1 MAEPSSHKTGTEV
14 ISGTQRWFWKL
25 QLVSWLG
32 ILIVTFL
39 SMSFW
44 QSSVAWPEIEPAN
57 TLVQC
62 AVAFLLSLLLKPIFD
77 IAWDTPVG
85 VRTFIY
91 LVAVAVIA
99 GIWTLVRMELFIRL
113 TGKHSLWS
121 EFGGWYYAS
130 LFVFLFWS
138 ALYCGVKY
146 YLLLEQE
153 HDKMLRVAAVHE
165 REQIRRLHAESVAK
179 EAQLKMLR
187 YQLNPHF
194 LFNTLNSINALI
206 RFEQRKEA
214 GDMVMRLSQFLR
226 HSLKE
231 DPDHKVSLE
240 QEIAVV
246 LLYLDIEKTRFADRL
261 QVQLDIE
268 KSAVSAKVP
277 SMLLQPLA
285 ENSIKYAIAP
295 SESGGTIE
303 ISARRKN
310 GRLLLRLTDSG
321 SRCGGSGISGEVP
334 SSTGVGLSNIRDRL
348 KTLYGDGY
356 GLQQDWAPGGGMRVT
371 IRIPFE
377 TDSANNKTGKIPA

>member
-1 MAEPSSHKTGTEV
+1 MAETIQQQSSAAVTLE
-14 ISGTQRWFWKL
+14 SDRWFWKL
-25 QLVSWLG
+25 QLGSWLG

-39 SMSFW
+39 SLSFW
-44 QSSVAWPEIEPAN
+44 HSAVEWPTFEPIN
-57 TLVQC
+57 TLFQC

-77 IAWDTPVG
+77 IAWDTQLG

-99 GIWTLVRMELFIRL
+99 GIWTLVRMEMYIRL
-113 TGKHSLWS
+113 SGEHSLWS

-146 YLLLEQE
+146 YLLLEKE
-153 HDKMLRVAAVHE
+153 HEKMLQVAAVHE
-165 REQIRRLHAESVAK
+165 REQIRRLHAESVAR

-206 RFEQRKEA
+206 RFDQLSEA
-214 GDMVMRLSQFLR
+214 RDMVVRLSQFLR

-231 DPDHKVSLE
+231 DPSGKVSLE
-240 QEIAVV
+240 QEVAAV

-261 QVQLDIE
+261 QVNLDIQD
-268 KSAVSAKVP
+268 SAVSAKVP

-285 ENSIKYAIAP
+285 ENSVKYAIAP
-295 SESGGTIE
+295 SESGGTIT
-303 ISARRKN
+303 IAARRSAAN
-310 GRLLLRLTDSG
+310 LVLQ
-321 SRCGGSGISGEVP
+321 ISDTGARRNSTLGAEDTP
-334 SSTGVGLSNIRDRL
+334 SSTGVGLSNIRERL
-348 KTLYGDGY
+348 QTLYGDNY
-356 GLQQDWAPGGGMRVT
+356 ELRQARADAGGMLVT
-371 IRIPFE
+371 ISMPFE
-377 TDSANNKTGKIPA
+377 SAPTNKNKIPA